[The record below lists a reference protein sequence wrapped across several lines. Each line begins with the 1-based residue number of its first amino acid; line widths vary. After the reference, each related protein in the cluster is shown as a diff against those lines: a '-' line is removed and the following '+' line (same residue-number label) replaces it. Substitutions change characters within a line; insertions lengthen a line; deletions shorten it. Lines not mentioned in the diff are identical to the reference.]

1 MLYRLFP
8 LPDWP
13 FSSRLVSLGAGFVN
27 HSFRIHIHVLG
38 MMVVNPELNSD
49 RAIYGTHGG
58 LGPSGS
64 NQSNRGQ
71 NVKFIQSLNDNFKLK
86 YLNWLR
92 DDVGLRLWEK
102 YYRRLFLASTFV

>member
-1 MLYRLFP
+1 MLYRLVP

-64 NQSNRGQ
+64 NQSNRGRMSD
-71 NVKFIQSLNDNFKLK
+71 FFSHLMT
-86 YLNWLR
+86 
-92 DDVGLRLWEK
+92 
-102 YYRRLFLASTFV
+102 ASS